1 MQQRMEAERAAAE
14 RQAAM
19 PYATS
24 DAVSGYGGR
33 IAMGIGDGFYTAE
46 EMAERCVLPVRHMR
60 PRCRRSLHTRLRRTH
75 ARTHARCLPPSH
87 ALTPSL

>member
-24 DAVSGYGGR
+24 DAVRGYGGR
-33 IAMGIGDGFYTAE
+33 MAMGIGDGFYTE
-46 EMAERCVLPVRHMR
+46 EDMAERCVHPRGAHAPSLP
-60 PRCRRSLHTRLRRTH
+60 S
-75 ARTHARCLPPSH
+75 LPPRTDARMLPPAFTLPTLPRS
-87 ALTPSL
+87 